1 MKCETIRILMIAL
14 TLLYR
19 LFACKRHWSW
29 SVVPILR
36 QPHRDQRCYQGGV
49 ASSLDICLCRN
60 GRHFLAL
67 MRVSPPPI
75 EWEYHVTI
83 QGPPG
88 GVSRLKITSMI
99 RGSFRGWAFYGNDV
113 EAFKGNANADL
124 RYLLTV
130 TKAGTHDE
138 YLHHEY
144 AAPTF
149 NVHGGGTVVTPEY
162 FSPSE
167 FWGGL
172 SRYDDSFKISPNSKW
187 PPVLRWSSR
196 VISVSSKRVST
207 IPRRARVGSVVDFE
221 ITTLWDSDT
230 SSFLGASH
238 RYLFGHLPDASE
250 MQKWGDRLAQGWQ
263 PSWVRDSV
271 VDSVEAKGR
280 LSDGAFVDLLY
291 LNYLQRR
298 ARRRRAASPLA
309 LFGWRRKQGAIEG
322 LVSESRKRLACSPT
336 TIL

>member
-1 MKCETIRILMIAL
+1 MG
-14 TLLYR
+14 
-19 LFACKRHWSW
+19 LF
-29 SVVPILR
+29 
-36 QPHRDQRCYQGGV
+36 
-49 ASSLDICLCRN
+49 
-60 GRHFLAL
+60 
-67 MRVSPPPI
+67 
-75 EWEYHVTI
+75 
-83 QGPPG
+83 
-88 GVSRLKITSMI
+88 SR
-99 RGSFRGWAFYGNDV
+99 WAFYGNDV

-130 TKAGTHDE
+130 TKAGTQTE

-167 FWGGL
+167 FWGSM
-172 SRYDDSFKISPNSKW
+172 SRYDDSFQDSPEFEVA
-187 PPVLRWSSR
+187 PVLRWSSR
-196 VISVSSKRVST
+196 VILSSKRVST
-207 IPRRARVGSVVDFE
+207 IPPQARVSSVVDFE
-221 ITTLWDSDT
+221 ITTLWDWDT

-238 RYLFGHLPDASE
+238 RYLLGRLPDASE

-263 PSWVRDSV
+263 PSWVRDSL

-298 ARRRRAASPLA
+298 AVGGEQQAHLPYLAGGGSRAQLRDWFLESTEAVGMLSNDDFVTECYRQILFREPDDGGFPVLERRVAVRQ
-309 LFGWRRKQGAIEG
+309 KDTE
-322 LVSESRKRLACSPT
+322 
-336 TIL
+336 